1 MLGGMPVP
9 FKICVDCADPHLLAA
24 FWAEAMDYKVED
36 HSHLIETLLAQG
48 VITEDLLVEVDGR
61 KAWKTA
67 AAVRDPDAPV
77 HPERGTGQGMRILFQ
92 TVPEPKTVKNRIHLD
107 LHVGI
112 DRIESE
118 AARLE
123 ALGGRRLTD
132 VISEEGATWIVMG
145 DPEGNEFCVHS

>member
-1 MLGGMPVP
+1 MPVH
-9 FKICVDCADPHLLAA
+9 FKICVDCADPHRLAA
-24 FWAEAMDYKVED
+24 FWAEAMGYEVED
-36 HSHLIETLLAQG
+36 HSQLIENLLAQG
-48 VITEDLLVEVDGR
+48 VITEDQGLLVEVDGR

-67 AAVRDPDAPV
+67 AAVRSPDDPAN
-77 HPERGTGQGMRILFQ
+77 PETGMGKGMRILFQ

-107 LHVGI
+107 LHVGL

-123 ALGGRRLTD
+123 ALGGKRLTD
-132 VISEEGATWIVMG
+132 VISEGGATWIVMG